1 MTMTKLLKSPY
12 LPAICIALIVLLI
25 PLLVGSNFQIRMAT
39 MVFIFS
45 IVVLGL
51 NLLMGYAG
59 QVSLGHAG
67 FFILGAYSVALG
79 PSLLGLNSWLSMMG
93 GIVLTSVLAFIIGR
107 PILKLSGYHLA
118 MATLA
123 FGAIVYI
130 FITNEVDLTGGPD
143 GMPVKRANL
152 AVLGLTHLMSWYW
165 LTGAFL
171 VLVMFVLVNLL
182 DSPTGRALR
191 ALHDSEVAAGVLGTD
206 VARAKLIAF
215 VISAA
220 LAALAGASLA
230 LLDGHITPAAGGI
243 LRSVELLTMA
253 VVGGLGSLVG
263 SIVGA
268 AFLVLLP
275 QMLTSFHDYEHA
287 ILGFLLVTIMVVL
300 PRGIVPSLN
309 ALIRRWLA

>member
-1 MTMTKLLKSPY
+1 MMVKFLRNPY
-12 LPAICIALIVLLI
+12 CPAIVVALLVLLI
-25 PLLVGSNFQIRMAT
+25 PLVVGSNFQIRMAT

-67 FFILGAYSVALG
+67 FFVLGAYSVALG
-79 PSLLGLNSWLSMMG
+79 PSLFGINPWLSMLG
-93 GIVLTSVLAFIIGR
+93 GIVLTSVLALIIGR

-123 FGAIVYI
+123 FGAIVFI
-130 FITNEVDLTGGPD
+130 FITNEVDITGGPD

-152 AVLGLTHLMSWYW
+152 SMLGLSHLMSWYW
-165 LTGAFL
+165 LTGLFL
-171 VLVMFVLVNLL
+171 VLSMFFLANLL
-182 DSPTGRALR
+182 ASPAGRALR
-191 ALHDSEVAAGVLGTD
+191 ALHDSEVAAGVLGID
-206 VARAKLIAF
+206 VARTKLLAF

-220 LAALAGASLA
+220 MAALAGASLA
-230 LLDGHITPAAGGI
+230 LLDGHITPVAGGI

-253 VVGGLGSLVG
+253 VIGGLGSLIG

-268 AFLVLLP
+268 AFLILLP
-275 QMLTSFHDYEHA
+275 QVLTSFHDYEHA

-300 PRGIVPSLN
+300 PKGIVPSLDS
-309 ALIRRWLA
+309 LIRRWLP

>member
-1 MTMTKLLKSPY
+1 MSRLLQNPY
-12 LPAICIALIVLLI
+12 AATVLVALIVLFI
-25 PLLVGSNFQIRMAT
+25 PLVVGGSFHIRMAT

-67 FFILGAYSVALG
+67 FFILGAYSVVIG
-79 PSLLGLNSWLSMMG
+79 PSQFGLNPWISLLI
-93 GIVLTSVLAFIIGR
+93 GIALTSVLAFIIGR
-107 PILKLSGYHLA
+107 PILRLSGYHLA

-130 FITNEVDLTGGPD
+130 LITNEVDLTGGPD
-143 GMPVKRANL
+143 GMPVPRANL
-152 AVLGLTHLMSWYW
+152 AALGLSHLMSWYW
-165 LTGAFL
+165 ITGGFL
-171 VLVMFVLVNLL
+171 VLSMLILSNLL
-182 DSPTGRALR
+182 SSPAGRALR
-191 ALHDSEVAAGVLGTD
+191 ALHDSEVAAGVLGID

-243 LRSVELLTMA
+243 LRSIELLTMA

-275 QMLTSFHDYEHA
+275 QLLTSFHDYEHA
-287 ILGFLLVTIMVVL
+287 VLGLLLVVIMVVL
-300 PRGIVPSLN
+300 PQGIVPSLN
-309 ALIRRWLA
+309 RLVRRWLT

>member
-1 MTMTKLLKSPY
+1 MSKILKNPHTPT
-12 LPAICIALIVLLI
+12 LVIALMIVLI
-25 PLLVGSNFQIRMAT
+25 PLATGSNFHIRMAT

-79 PSLLGLNSWLSMMG
+79 PSLLGLSPWTSMMG
-93 GIVLTSVLAFIIGR
+93 GIVMTSMLAFIIGR

-130 FITNEVDLTGGPD
+130 LITNEVNITGGPD
-143 GMPVKRANL
+143 GMPVRRANL
-152 AVLGLTHLMSWYW
+152 SVLGPTHLMSWYW
-165 LTGAFL
+165 ITGAFL
-171 VLVMFVLVNLL
+171 MLSMFLLVNLL
-182 DSPTGRALR
+182 ASPTGRALR
-191 ALHDSEVAAGVLGTD
+191 ALHDSEVAAGVLGID
-206 VARAKLIAF
+206 VAQVKLIAF
-215 VISAA
+215 VVSAA

-230 LLDGHITPAAGGI
+230 LLDGHITPVAGSI

-263 SIVGA
+263 SVVGA

-275 QMLTSFHDYEHA
+275 QVLTSFHDYEQA
-287 ILGFLLVTIMVVL
+287 ILGLMLVTIMVVL
-300 PRGIVPSLN
+300 PRGIVPSLQV
-309 ALIRRWLA
+309 LVRRWLA

>member
-1 MTMTKLLKSPY
+1 MMSKFLKNPY
-12 LPAICIALIVLLI
+12 IPTLVVVLMVVLI
-25 PLLVGSNFQIRMAT
+25 PLVVGSNFHIRMAT

-79 PSLLGLNSWLSMMG
+79 PSLLGLSPWISMLG

-130 FITNEVDLTGGPD
+130 FITNEVNVTGGPD

-152 AVLGLTHLMSWYW
+152 SVLGLSHLMSWYW

-171 VLVMFVLVNLL
+171 VLSMFLLVNLL
-182 DSPTGRALR
+182 ASPTGRALR
-191 ALHDSEVAAGVLGTD
+191 ALHDSEVAAGVLGID
-206 VARAKLIAF
+206 VAQAKLIAF
-215 VISAA
+215 VVSAA

-230 LLDGHITPAAGGI
+230 LLDGHITPVAGSI

-253 VVGGLGSLVG
+253 VVGGLGSLIG

-275 QMLTSFHDYEHA
+275 QVLTSFHAYEHA
-287 ILGFLLVTIMVVL
+287 ILGFMLVTIMVAL
-300 PRGIVPSLN
+300 PQGIVPSLN
-309 ALIRRWLA
+309 ALVRRWLA

>member
-1 MTMTKLLKSPY
+1 MMSKFLKNPY
-12 LPAICIALIVLLI
+12 TPTLVVALMVILI
-25 PLLVGSNFQIRMAT
+25 PMVAGSNFHIRMAT

-79 PSLLGLNSWLSMMG
+79 PSLLGLSPWISMLG
-93 GIVLTSVLAFIIGR
+93 GIVLTSILAFIIGR

-130 FITNEVDLTGGPD
+130 FITNEVNITGGPD

-152 AVLGLTHLMSWYW
+152 SVLGLTHLMSWYW
-165 LTGAFL
+165 LTGGFL
-171 VLVMFVLVNLL
+171 VLSIFLLVNLL
-182 DSPTGRALR
+182 ASPTGRALR
-191 ALHDSEVAAGVLGTD
+191 ALHDSEVAAGVLGID
-206 VARAKLIAF
+206 VAQAKLIAF

-230 LLDGHITPAAGGI
+230 LLDGHITPVAGSI

-253 VVGGLGSLVG
+253 VVGGLGSLIG

-275 QMLTSFHDYEHA
+275 QVLTSFHDYEHA
-287 ILGFLLVTIMVVL
+287 ILGFMLVAIMVVL
-300 PRGIVPSLN
+300 PQGIVPSLSKVV
-309 ALIRRWLA
+309 RRWWA

>member
-1 MTMTKLLKSPY
+1 MMSKFLKNPY
-12 LPAICIALIVLLI
+12 IPTLVVALMVILI
-25 PLLVGSNFQIRMAT
+25 PLFVGSNFHIRMAT

-79 PSLLGLNSWLSMMG
+79 PSLLGLSPWISMLG
-93 GIVLTSVLAFIIGR
+93 GIVLTSILAFIIGR

-130 FITNEVDLTGGPD
+130 LITNEVNITGGPD

-152 AVLGLTHLMSWYW
+152 SVLGLTHLMSWYW
-165 LTGAFL
+165 LTGLFL
-171 VLVMFVLVNLL
+171 VLSMFLLANLL
-182 DSPTGRALR
+182 ASPAGRALR
-191 ALHDSEVAAGVLGTD
+191 ALHDSEVAAGVLGID
-206 VARAKLIAF
+206 VAQAKLIAF

-230 LLDGHITPAAGGI
+230 LLDGHITPMAGSI

-253 VVGGLGSLVG
+253 VVGGLGSLIG

-275 QMLTSFHDYEHA
+275 QVLTSFHDYEHA
-287 ILGFLLVTIMVVL
+287 ILGFMLVAIMVVL
-300 PRGIVPSLN
+300 PQGIVPSLST
-309 ALIRRWLA
+309 LVRRWLA

>member
-1 MTMTKLLKSPY
+1 MTRFLQNPY
-12 LPAICIALIVLLI
+12 VSTIVVALVVLLI
-25 PLLVGSNFQIRMAT
+25 PLVVGANFHIRMVT

-45 IVVLGL
+45 IAVLGL

-67 FFILGAYSVALG
+67 FFILGAYSVVLG
-79 PSLLGLNSWLSMMG
+79 PSQFGLNPWVSLVG

-107 PILKLSGYHLA
+107 PILRLSGYHLA

-123 FGAIVYI
+123 FGAIVYMLM
-130 FITNEVDLTGGPD
+130 TNEVDLTGGPD
-143 GMPVKRANL
+143 GMPVPRANL
-152 AVLGLTHLMSWYW
+152 AAFGLSHLMSWYW
-165 LTGAFL
+165 ITGAFL
-171 VLVMFVLVNLL
+171 VLSMFMLANLL
-182 DSPTGRALR
+182 SSPTGRALR
-191 ALHDSEVAAGVLGTD
+191 ALHDSEVAAGVLGID

-243 LRSVELLTMA
+243 LRSIELLTMA
-253 VVGGLGSLVG
+253 VVGGLGSLIG
-263 SIVGA
+263 SIIGA

-275 QMLTSFHDYEHA
+275 QLLTGFHDYEHA
-287 ILGFLLVTIMVVL
+287 VLGLLLVTIMVIL

-309 ALIRRWLA
+309 ALVRRWLA

>member
-1 MTMTKLLKSPY
+1 MLTKALQNPFVSTL
-12 LPAICIALIVLLI
+12 AVALIVVAL
-25 PLLVGSNFQIRMAT
+25 PLVVGSNFHIRLAT
-39 MVFIFS
+39 MVYIFS

-79 PSLLGLNSWLSMMG
+79 PSQLGLNPWLSMAG
-93 GIVLTSVLAFIIGR
+93 GVALTSALAFVIGR
-107 PILKLSGYHLA
+107 PLLRLSGYHLA

-123 FGAIVYI
+123 FGAIVYV

-143 GMPVKRANL
+143 GMQVQRANL
-152 AVLGLTHLMSWYW
+152 SVLGLSHLMSWYW
-165 LTGAFL
+165 LAGGFL
-171 VLVMFVLVNLL
+171 VLSMLILSNLL
-182 DSPTGRALR
+182 SSPAGRALR
-191 ALHDSEVAAGVLGTD
+191 ALHDSEVAAGVLGID
-206 VARAKLIAF
+206 VARAKLMAF

-220 LAALAGASLA
+220 LAALAGANLA

-263 SIVGA
+263 SVAGA

-275 QMLTSFHDYEHA
+275 QFLTEFHDYEHA
-287 ILGFLLVTIMVVL
+287 ILGFLLVVIMVML
-300 PRGIVPSLN
+300 PLGIVPSLN
-309 ALIRRWLA
+309 AVMRRWLP